1 MNIDTLRS
9 EIEALDAQILA
20 LHQTEDGE
28 LREFTPEEQ
37 TDFDAKR
44 AERASKLAL
53 LERHEEI
60 EKAAKVPERT
70 VAPEKRDA
78 PNVNITRD
86 ALEVMEDRSA
96 TRRQLEDAALR
107 SLEDKVEDAEFNG
120 RQFSAS
126 EGLAHVRKVLRA
138 HSRDR
143 EWINSMILRSTDTY
157 ASAWVKM
164 VKGREFTLTNEER
177 TVLGVSTNAN
187 GKFLLPTH
195 LDPTIILTSAMSTN
209 EVRKL
214 ARVVTLTDGQ
224 PAWNGVTSAGVTAS
238 WDGEVVEVSDD
249 SPTFGNPSIAT
260 VRAQA
265 LVQASISA
273 VEDISDLGSDVMMM
287 FADAKDRL
295 EGAAH
300 ATGAGTTTPKGV
312 FTAVAAVTASRV
324 TSTTAAT
331 IGLVDLNS
339 LYTGVPLRYRR
350 ASTWLANPLYTVA
363 IKTLGTAISASYS
376 GQLQDGTPE
385 AILKRPVVES
395 DDAPTTQTTTALDN
409 EVLLGDFSQFVI
421 VDRPGGMSVEYI
433 PHLFNTANNLPDGR
447 RAWYATWR
455 NGSDVTNVDAF
466 RLLVDK
472 TTA

>member
-1 MNIDTLRS
+1 MNIETLRT
-9 EIEALDAQILA
+9 EIEALDVEIRG
-20 LHQTEDGE
+20 LHQTEEGE

-37 TDFDAKR
+37 TTFDEKV
-44 AERASKLAL
+44 AERAQKMAL
-53 LERHEEI
+53 LERHEAI
-60 EKAAKVPERT
+60 QAAAKIPERT
-70 VAPEKRDA
+70 IAPKA
-78 PNVNITRD
+78 PAVVINTRD
-86 ALEVMEDRSA
+86 AMEVVEDRSS
-96 TRRQLEDAALR
+96 TRKQISDAAMR
-107 SLEDKVEDAEFNG
+107 SLEDKDIEPEN
-120 RQFSAS
+120 
-126 EGLAHVRKVLRA
+126 LAHVRSILNR
-138 HSRDR
+138 HSGDR
-143 EWINSMILRSTDTY
+143 EWARGIILRSTDEY
-157 ASAWVKM
+157 ASAWLKIVQ
-164 VKGREFTLTNEER
+164 GREHALTNEER

-195 LDPTIILTSAMSTN
+195 LDPTIILTSALSTN

-273 VEDISDLGSDVMMM
+273 VEDIADLGSDVMMM

-300 ATGAGTTTPKGV
+300 AVGVGTTTPKGV
-312 FTAVAAVTASRV
+312 FTAVNAASKTV
-324 TSTTAAT
+324 TSGTAAT
-331 IGLVDLNS
+331 IALADLHS
-339 LYTGVPLRYRR
+339 VYTSVPKRYR
-350 ASTWLANPLYTVA
+350 ASSTWLANPLYTTA
-363 IKTLGTAISASYS
+363 IKALGTAISASYS
-376 GQLQDGTPE
+376 GDLREPTAGR
-385 AILKRPVVES
+385 ILGAPVVES
-395 DDAPTTQTTTALDN
+395 DDAPTTQTTTALDQ
-409 EVLLGDFSQFVI
+409 EVLFGDFSQFVI

-433 PHLFNTANNLPDGR
+433 PHLFNTTTNLPDGR

-455 NGSDVTNVDAF
+455 NGSDVTNADAF

-472 TTA
+472 TSA

>member
-1 MNIDTLRS
+1 MADINKIRE
-9 EIEALDAQILA
+9 EIEALDVEIRS
-20 LHQTEDGE
+20 LHQTEEGE

-37 TDFDAKR
+37 ETFDAKR
-44 AERASKLAL
+44 AERASKMAL

-60 EKAAKVPERT
+60 AKSAKLPERT
-70 VAPEKRDA
+70 VAPAA
-78 PNVNITRD
+78 PAVHVTRD
-86 ALEVMEDRSA
+86 AMEVMADRSS
-96 TRRQLEDAALR
+96 TRRQLEDAAIR
-107 SLEDKVEDAEFNG
+107 SLEAQDVEAEN
-120 RQFSAS
+120 
-126 EGLAHVRKVLRA
+126 LAHVHKVLKA

-143 EWINSMILRSTDTY
+143 GWIDSMIVRSTDTY
-157 ASAWVKM
+157 ASAWLKM
-164 VKGREFTLTNEER
+164 VKGREFDLTAEER
-177 TVLGVSTNAN
+177 TVLGVTTNAN

-195 LDPTIILTSAMSTN
+195 LDPTIILTSAQSTN
-209 EVRKL
+209 EIRKI

-224 PAWNGVTSAGVTAS
+224 PSWNGITSAGVTAS

-249 SPTFGNPSIAT
+249 SPTFGNPSIPT
-260 VRAQA
+260 ERAQA

-300 ATGAGTTTPKGV
+300 ANGPGTNDQPTGV
-312 FTAVAAVTASRV
+312 FAAVAAVTASRV
-324 TSTTAAT
+324 VSTTAAT

-339 LYTGVPLRYRR
+339 VYTGVPARYRR
-350 ASTWLANPLYTVA
+350 NSKWVTNPVYSVA
-363 IKTLGTAISASYS
+363 IKALGTAVSASFS
-376 GQLQDGTPE
+376 GDLREPTAGR
-385 AILKRPVVES
+385 ILGHELVES
-395 DDAPTTQTTTALDN
+395 DDAPTTQTTTALDR
-409 EVLLGDFSQFVI
+409 EVLFGDFSQYVI

-433 PHLFNTANNLPDGR
+433 PHLFNTTTNLPDGR

-455 NGSDVTNVDAF
+455 NGADVTNVDAF

>member
-1 MNIDTLRS
+1 MADTQKIRE
-9 EIEALDAQILA
+9 EIEALDAEIRS
-20 LHQTEDGE
+20 LHETEDGE
-28 LREFTPEEQ
+28 LREFTLDEQ
-37 TDFDAKR
+37 ETFDAKR
-44 AERASKLAL
+44 AERAAKVAL

-60 EKAAKVPERT
+60 EKAAKLPERT
-70 VAPEKRDA
+70 VEPKVETPA
-78 PNVNITRD
+78 VHLTRG
-86 ALEVMEDRSA
+86 AMEVVEDRSSTA
-96 TRRQLEDAALR
+96 RQLADAAMR
-107 SLEDKVEDAEFNG
+107 SLEGKIDAPEN
-120 RQFSAS
+120 Q
-126 EGLAHVRKVLRA
+126 EHVQKVLRS
-138 HSRDR
+138 HSSDR
-143 EWINSMILRSTDTY
+143 EWARGIILRSTDEY
-157 ASAWVKM
+157 ASGWLKIIQ
-164 VKGREFTLTNEER
+164 GREFALTTEER

-195 LDPTIILTSAMSTN
+195 LDPTIILTSALSTN
-209 EVRKL
+209 EVRKI

-249 SPTFGNPSIAT
+249 SPTFGNPSIT
-260 VRAQA
+260 TTRAQA

-273 VEDISDLGSDVMMM
+273 VQDIADLGSDIMMM

-300 ATGAGTTTPKGV
+300 ATGSGSGQPKGI

-324 TSTTAAT
+324 VSTTAVT
-331 IGLVDLNS
+331 IGLVDLNAV
-339 LYTGVPLRYRR
+339 YVGVPKRYRGS
-350 ASTWLANPLYTVA
+350 STWLAAPTYTVA
-363 IKTLGTAISASYS
+363 IKALGAAVSASFS
-376 GQLQDGTPE
+376 GDLREPTAGR
-385 AILKRPVVES
+385 ILGRPVVES
-395 DDAPTTQTTTALDN
+395 DDAPITQTTTALDA
-409 EVLLGDFSQFVI
+409 EVLLGDFSQYVI

-455 NGSDVTNVDAF
+455 NGADVTNVDAF